1 MKIELMEEHWKIAFI
16 SVHGLECVFFR
27 WMLIT
32 QMWNILPQFQY
43 LSNIELFSNLFICSV
58 LGFFCSSRYSD
69 AHMSSFSKLKSNN
82 NLQWSYINFIR
93 LSGSFFLSY
102 NSLRWHFIS
111 FAHSRSALNERR
123 LNVFTKIYSQNSW

>member
-1 MKIELMEEHWKIAFI
+1 MKNCIHIGTWSRM
-16 SVHGLECVFFR
+16 CFFQ

-32 QMWNILPQFQY
+32 QMWNILPQFQS
-43 LSNIELFSNLFICSV
+43 LSNIELFPIYLFARC
-58 LGFFCSSRYSD
+58 LAFFSSSRYSD

-93 LSGSFFLSY
+93 LSGIFFLSHTTFEII
-102 NSLRWHFIS
+102 RWHFIS

-123 LNVFTKIYSQNSW
+123 TNVFTKIYSQNSW